1 MWDKFEK
8 KFVYLNANE
17 GNLMLRFVP
26 TKVMFTQMYK
36 RGIFPWEYRTI
47 WFESK
52 YSSVYKS

>member
-1 MWDKFEK
+1 MWEKFEK

-36 RGIFPWEYRTI
+36 RVCIFPWEYRT
-47 WFESK
+47 S
-52 YSSVYKS
+52 

>member
-17 GNLMLRFVP
+17 GNLMLRFVS

-47 WFESK
+47 
-52 YSSVYKS
+52 